1 MRENATIF
9 VVDDDAAVRD
19 SLRWVIESNGWKVE
33 AHPSAEAFLN
43 SYTPNRLGCLILDVR
58 MPGMS
63 GPELQKLLHEQ
74 GCSMPIIFISA
85 HGTVPTAVRA
95 MQAGAVDFIMKP
107 FDNATLLERIDKCVG
122 LARQYADIHQ
132 QENITCERLAKLT
145 ARERAVLDLVVAG
158 KSNKV
163 IAADLMISIKTV
175 EAHRAKIM
183 HKMQVKSLA
192 ELVRLVLTQ
201 PHVRENPN
209 QLSR

>member
-63 GPELQKLLHEQ
+63 GPELQKLLNERQ
-74 GCSMPIIFISA
+74 CSLPIIFISA

-107 FDNATLLERIDKCVG
+107 YNNVTLLERIDKCVER
-122 LARQYADIHQ
+122 ARQHADINRQ
-132 QENITCERLAKLT
+132 GNIVRERLAKLT
-145 ARERAVLDLVVAG
+145 AREREILELVVTG
-158 KSNKV
+158 KSNKQM
-163 IAADLMISIKTV
+163 AAQLQISIKTV

-183 HKMQVKSLA
+183 SKLQVHSLA
-192 ELVRLVLTQ
+192 ELVSLALTHQ
-201 PHVRENPN
+201 ITKGKP
-209 QLSR
+209 

>member
-1 MRENATIF
+1 MPENATIF

-43 SYTPNRLGCLILDVR
+43 CYTPNRLGCLILDVR

-63 GPELQKLLHEQ
+63 GPELQKLLHERQ
-74 GCSMPIIFISA
+74 CSLPIIFISA

-107 FDNATLLERIDKCVG
+107 FDNATLLERIDKCVE
-122 LARQYADIHQ
+122 LARQHADISR
-132 QENITCERLAKLT
+132 QENISRERLAKLT

-163 IAADLMISIKTV
+163 IAADLEISIKTV
-175 EAHRAKIM
+175 DAHRAKIM
-183 HKMQVKSLA
+183 HKMQAKSLA

-201 PHVRENPN
+201 PHHQGKP
-209 QLSR
+209 

>member
-1 MRENATIF
+1 MLENATIF

-63 GPELQKLLHEQ
+63 GPELQKLLNERQ
-74 GCSMPIIFISA
+74 CSLPIIFITA

-95 MQAGAVDFIMKP
+95 MQSGAVDFIMKP
-107 FDNATLLERIDKCVG
+107 FNNVTLLERIEQCVE
-122 LARQYADIHQ
+122 LARQHADSNKQ
-132 QENITCERLAKLT
+132 GDGARKRLATLT
-145 ARERAVLDLVVAG
+145 VRERAVMELVVAG
-158 KSNKV
+158 KSNKL
-163 IAADLMISIKTV
+163 IAAELHISIKTV

-183 HKMQVKSLA
+183 HKMQVHSLA
-192 ELVRLVLTQ
+192 ELVSLVLT
-201 PHVRENPN
+201 H
-209 QLSR
+209 QLSKGKP

>member
-63 GPELQKLLHEQ
+63 GPELQKLLNERQ
-74 GCSMPIIFISA
+74 CSLPIIFISA

-95 MQAGAVDFIMKP
+95 MQAGAVEFILKP
-107 FDNATLLERIDKCVG
+107 YNNVTLLERIDKCVER
-122 LARQYADIHQ
+122 ARQHTDINRQ
-132 QENITCERLAKLT
+132 GNVTRERLAQLT
-145 ARERAVLDLVVAG
+145 AREREVLELVVTG
-158 KSNKV
+158 KSNKQM
-163 IAADLMISIKTV
+163 AAELQISIKTV

-183 HKMQVKSLA
+183 RKLQVHSLA
-192 ELVRLVLTQ
+192 ELVSLALTHQ
-201 PHVRENPN
+201 ITKGKP
-209 QLSR
+209 

>member
-1 MRENATIF
+1 MPDNATIF

-43 SYTPNRLGCLILDVR
+43 NYTPNQLGCLILDVR

-63 GPELQKLLHEQ
+63 GPELQKLLHERQ
-74 GCSMPIIFISA
+74 YSIPIIFISA

-107 FDNATLLERIDKCVG
+107 FDNATLLERIDKCVE
-122 LARQYADIHQ
+122 LARQHADIHR
-132 QENITCERLAKLT
+132 QENIACERLAKLT
-145 ARERAVLDLVVAG
+145 ARERAVLDLVIAG

-163 IAADLMISIKTV
+163 IAADLLISIKTV

-201 PHVRENPN
+201 PHYQGKP
-209 QLSR
+209 

>member
-1 MRENATIF
+1 MREKATIF

-43 SYTPNRLGCLILDVR
+43 SYAPSRPGCLILDVR

-63 GPELQKLLHEQ
+63 GPELQKLLNDRH
-74 GCSMPIIFISA
+74 CSMPIIFISA

-107 FDNATLLERIDKCVG
+107 FDNVTLLERIDKCVER
-122 LARQYADIHQ
+122 ARQQSGINQ
-132 QENITCERLAKLT
+132 QVNSARERLAKLT
-145 ARERAVLDLVVAG
+145 AREREILGLVVAG
-158 KSNKV
+158 KSNKL
-163 IAADLMISIKTV
+163 IAAELRISIKTV

-183 HKMQVKSLA
+183 QKLQVHSLA
-192 ELVRLVLTQ
+192 ELVGLALT
-201 PHVRENPN
+201 N
-209 QLSR
+209 QLSKGKP

>member
-1 MRENATIF
+1 MHENATIF

-33 AHPSAEAFLN
+33 THPSAEAFLN

-63 GPELQKLLHEQ
+63 GPELQNLLNERQ
-74 GCSMPIIFISA
+74 CSLPIIFISA

-107 FDNATLLERIDKCVG
+107 FNNVALLERIDQCVER
-122 LARQYADIHQ
+122 ARQHADINKQ
-132 QENITCERLAKLT
+132 GDSTRERLATLS
-145 ARERAVLDLVVAG
+145 AREREVLELVVAG
-158 KSNKV
+158 KSNKL
-163 IAADLMISIKTV
+163 IATELQISIKTV

-183 HKMQVKSLA
+183 QKMQAHSLA
-192 ELVRLVLTQ
+192 ELVNLTLT
-201 PHVRENPN
+201 H
-209 QLSR
+209 QLSKGKP

>member
-33 AHPSAEAFLN
+33 AYPSAEAFLN
-43 SYTPNRLGCLILDVR
+43 SYTPNQLGCLILDVR

-63 GPELQKLLHEQ
+63 GPELQKLLNERH
-74 GCSMPIIFISA
+74 CSMPIIFISA

-107 FDNATLLERIDKCVG
+107 YDNVTLLERIDNCMER
-122 LARQYADIHQ
+122 ARQQSDINQ
-132 QENITCERLAKLT
+132 QVNIARARLAKLT
-145 ARERAVLDLVVAG
+145 AREREILELVVAG
-158 KSNKV
+158 KSNKL
-163 IAADLMISIKTV
+163 IAAELQISIKTV

-183 HKMQVKSLA
+183 QKMQTHSLA
-192 ELVRLVLTQ
+192 ELVSLTLT
-201 PHVRENPN
+201 H
-209 QLSR
+209 QLSKGKP

>member
-63 GPELQKLLHEQ
+63 GPELQKLLNERQ
-74 GCSMPIIFISA
+74 CSLPIIFISA

-95 MQAGAVDFIMKP
+95 MQAGAVDFILKP
-107 FDNATLLERIDKCVG
+107 YNNVTLLERIDKCVER
-122 LARQYADIHQ
+122 ARQHTDINRQ
-132 QENITCERLAKLT
+132 GNVTRERLAQLT
-145 ARERAVLDLVVAG
+145 AREREVLELVVTG
-158 KSNKV
+158 KSNKQM
-163 IAADLMISIKTV
+163 AAELQISIKTV

-183 HKMQVKSLA
+183 RKLQVHSLA
-192 ELVRLVLTQ
+192 ELVSLALTHQ
-201 PHVRENPN
+201 ITKGKP
-209 QLSR
+209 